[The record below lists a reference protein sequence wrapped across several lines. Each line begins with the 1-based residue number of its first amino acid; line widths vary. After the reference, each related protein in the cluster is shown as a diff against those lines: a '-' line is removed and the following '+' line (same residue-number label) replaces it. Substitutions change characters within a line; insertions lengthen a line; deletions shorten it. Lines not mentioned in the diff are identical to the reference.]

1 MNKLLALLLTLVY
14 ATGSFAQSSNACKD
28 VPVLNKKIVA
38 FVKNT
43 IGKRVGKGECWDLA
57 AEALNACSAKWDG
70 NYEFGKKI
78 NPAEE
83 CVYGGDVIQ
92 FENIELVYEKNKAF
106 YRESMAHHTAVII
119 SVKSK
124 NKFIIADQNTRFSG
138 KKVGSRELD
147 LSTITKGTYT
157 IYRPQS

>member
-1 MNKLLALLLTLVY
+1 MKKVIALLLMLFY
-14 ATGSFAQSSNACKD
+14 AKGFFAQSSDACKEL
-28 VPVLNKKIVA
+28 PLLNKKVLT

-43 IGKRVGKGECWDLA
+43 IGNRVGKGECWDLA

-70 NYEFGKKI
+70 NYEFGRKI
-78 NPAEE
+78 NPPED
-83 CVYGGDVIQ
+83 CVYGGDIIQ

-119 SVKSK
+119 SVQSK

-157 IYRPQS
+157 IYRPQP